1 MPVGCHLIDVIP
13 GLKVEDPTADMSDPL
28 SRGYWEDFLAF
39 LGGIA
44 RGLTTLIF
52 EGWLPPGQW
61 FRRELRRLKTRIVN
75 NDAIIAVTRI
85 AQPNAPYR
93 LLKNLPIPPKTS
105 DPYSISSS
113 CYAAS
118 AGEKSFI
125 MPQIKQPSSRATAVT
140 ATLRDLPCCIM
151 R

>member
-1 MPVGCHLIDVIP
+1 MI
-13 GLKVEDPTADMSDPL
+13 PTADMSDPL

-85 AQPNAPYR
+85 AQPNAP
-93 LLKNLPIPPKTS
+93 LQASKKSS
-105 DPYSISSS
+105 DTP
-113 CYAAS
+113 
-118 AGEKSFI
+118 
-125 MPQIKQPSSRATAVT
+125 
-140 ATLRDLPCCIM
+140 
-151 R
+151 

>member
-1 MPVGCHLIDVIP
+1 MVFIETSPTGGTHYIEPYNMDRLIPITP
-13 GLKVEDPTADMSDPL
+13 TNTLTFALTADMSDPL

-85 AQPNAPYR
+85 AQPNAP
-93 LLKNLPIPPKTS
+93 
-105 DPYSISSS
+105 
-113 CYAAS
+113 
-118 AGEKSFI
+118 
-125 MPQIKQPSSRATAVT
+125 
-140 ATLRDLPCCIM
+140 
-151 R
+151 